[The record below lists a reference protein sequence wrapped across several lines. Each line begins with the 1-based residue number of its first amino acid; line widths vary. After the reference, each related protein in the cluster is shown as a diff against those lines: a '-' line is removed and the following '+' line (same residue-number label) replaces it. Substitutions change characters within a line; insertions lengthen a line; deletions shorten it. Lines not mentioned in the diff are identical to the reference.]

1 MRERDKAVSTEEC
14 TSTQLHAVEAQL
26 KAIGEQMGLLIRIEI
41 AIAVVIVTW
50 GVASLVLL
58 AYWVVG

>member
-1 MRERDKAVSTEEC
+1 MA
-14 TSTQLHAVEAQL
+14 
-26 KAIGEQMGLLIRIEI
+26 LLIRIEV
-41 AIAVVIVTW
+41 AIAVVIVAW

>member
-1 MRERDKAVSTEEC
+1 VSIEEQ

-26 KAIGEQMGLLIRIEI
+26 KAIGDQMALLIRIEI
-41 AIAVVIVTW
+41 AIAVVIVAW

-58 AYWVVG
+58 AYWIVG

>member
-1 MRERDKAVSTEEC
+1 MSTEDL

-26 KAIGEQMGLLIRIEI
+26 KAIGDQMAVLIRIEI

-58 AYWVVG
+58 AYWVAG